1 MDHSPRPG
9 PHSGTCRGETIQRSC
24 NSLGDDSINKEVI
37 IMPQE
42 KILIIDDD
50 PSFLEITSA
59 ILRRF
64 GYEALTANNVT
75 DGLHLIETEKPRL
88 LLLDIMMA
96 SMDEG
101 LQFAVKLRQ
110 REELHRMPIII
121 ISAQP
126 AVEKGY
132 SRSLDEDLDWIAADI
147 FMEKP
152 VDPQDLRHNIEL
164 LLKNQAAC

>member
-1 MDHSPRPG
+1 MVQD
-9 PHSGTCRGETIQRSC
+9 
-24 NSLGDDSINKEVI
+24 
-37 IMPQE
+37 

-64 GYEALTANNVT
+64 GYDVLTANNVT
-75 DGLHLIETEKPRL
+75 DGLRLLDRYKPDL

-96 SMDEG
+96 TMDEG

-110 REELHRMPIII
+110 GKEHQQLPIII

-126 AVEKGY
+126 ATEKGY
-132 SRSLDEDLDWIAADI
+132 SRTLDEDLDWIAADL

-152 VDPQDLRHNIEL
+152 VDPQALKHNIQL
-164 LLKNQAAC
+164 LLQSKTVC